1 MNLAENLKRF
11 FKAKETGKTDA
22 KAPQGVCPNC
32 WGRQE
37 WEGEYYKI
45 IKARNI
51 TPESNT
57 YNNFINDD
65 DMLKDVNAEGFTIFL
80 ISSKNFTKLFKS
92 GDIEGYDAFF
102 QETYL

>member
-11 FKAKETGKTDA
+11 FKAKESGQTVA
-22 KAPQGVCPNC
+22 KAPEGICPNC

-37 WEGEYYKI
+37 WDGEYYKI

-57 YNNFINDD
+57 YNNFINEVAMKLDKITLNED
-65 DMLKDVNAEGFTIFL
+65 TYECSTCHLKQKEQ
-80 ISSKNFTKLFKS
+80 KH
-92 GDIEGYDAFF
+92 
-102 QETYL
+102 

>member
-57 YNNFINDD
+57 YNNFINEVV
-65 DMLKDVNAEGFTIFL
+65 M
-80 ISSKNFTKLFKS
+80 KLDKITLHE
-92 GDIEGYDAFF
+92 D
-102 QETYL
+102 TYECSTCKMKTR